1 MRDTRK
7 DEIYFNK
14 YLEFQYNRI
23 EKKTEKLKESDNI
36 KKQKI
41 LLSLVGYELDLIKA
55 EFSLGAS
62 KEKIKVLLNRATKIA
77 IEYKNITYE
86 DLLNLLSLAIIVN
99 DTEEAIK
106 LVKSN
111 NSKVKNDR
119 LLNCLSIYIDK
130 KEVRWD
136 KNLQLLPEYSDLNLV
151 FISENKEYE
160 LLKYLNEW
168 YSKHAEY
175 GWYNSHLG
183 DLDTYCGYWSF
194 ESAAISIILDLNKEY
209 LKKSVYFP
217 VV

>member
-119 LLNCLSIYIDK
+119 LLNCLSI
-130 KEVRWD
+130 
-136 KNLQLLPEYSDLNLV
+136 
-151 FISENKEYE
+151 
-160 LLKYLNEW
+160 
-168 YSKHAEY
+168 
-175 GWYNSHLG
+175 
-183 DLDTYCGYWSF
+183 
-194 ESAAISIILDLNKEY
+194 
-209 LKKSVYFP
+209 
-217 VV
+217 

>member
-119 LLNCLSIYIDK
+119 L
-130 KEVRWD
+130 
-136 KNLQLLPEYSDLNLV
+136 
-151 FISENKEYE
+151 
-160 LLKYLNEW
+160 
-168 YSKHAEY
+168 
-175 GWYNSHLG
+175 
-183 DLDTYCGYWSF
+183 
-194 ESAAISIILDLNKEY
+194 
-209 LKKSVYFP
+209 
-217 VV
+217 